1 MSRPAA
7 ERVIRPARERT
18 SLLRRA
24 SSFSAL
30 CVCLLCSGSTHAA
43 DEDPWWGR
51 DKALHFSV
59 SAGLGAGGYAASAL
73 FFKPYAARVLSGA
86 AFSLSLGVAKEVYDA
101 TGAGDPSWK
110 DLTWDLIGTGV
121 GVGIALL
128 SDLAIRDGPPPQ
140 TQGQAPQGLQLSW

>member
-1 MSRPAA
+1 MRL
-7 ERVIRPARERT
+7 ARERT
-18 SLLRRA
+18 SLLRVA
-24 SSFSAL
+24 STFSVL
-30 CVCLLCSGSTHAA
+30 CLCLLCSGGAHAA

-51 DKALHFSV
+51 DKALHFGV

-73 FFKPYAARVLSGA
+73 FLEPYTSRVLSGA

-128 SDLAIRDGPPPQ
+128 LDLAIRGGPPPQ
-140 TQGQAPQGLQLSW
+140 TQGQALQGLHLSW